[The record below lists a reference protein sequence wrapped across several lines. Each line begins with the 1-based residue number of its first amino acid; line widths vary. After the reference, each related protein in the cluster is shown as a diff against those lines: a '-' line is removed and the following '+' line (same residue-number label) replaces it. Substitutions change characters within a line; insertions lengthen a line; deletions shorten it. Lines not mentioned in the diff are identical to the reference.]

1 MKKCGKQADEFDNI
15 AMGKDLKIGVP
26 GIPNLQLNDSCEEVL
41 TNIAGNNGERFRE
54 IKPEQDIGHLEKA
67 QVEVN
72 SEKHNTELGNQ
83 GNDIIINITNPQ
95 IESEVLDIPHSC
107 SSNNKNKVV
116 YESKEMPSLELS
128 LKRLRDIGA
137 AGASSHE
144 RNVLRHSAFSRYN
157 SASTPDQAP
166 TGNVGSFYLLD
177 NCSEAAKAET
187 MQNLQSNSNSTP
199 RNPHPNGS
207 SNNNIVGSKNNNAF
221 TKPLVIRDK
230 PTPKSTVKCLH
241 PPAFQPVQND
251 HTPLPQP
258 VIQAA
263 ASQCGSSNILSTPME
278 GNGGNYSLN
287 GRRGSSVALNPKGT
301 NLESNSGTAGKDE
314 TPETGDE
321 SGSRSR
327 VGRVCFAP
335 REAAAALNKFCQ
347 KRKERCFEKKRRKK
361 LAEQRSRVTS
371 SI

>member
-1 MKKCGKQADEFDNI
+1 MSLKSFGNIFGGGATALVLVGSESAVWTQNSSKSKGADESDNDTDSQDDDDSGSIGLNARDGSDNGSGSPANAPRLFTQGLRCVTNNWVPLATMKKCGKQADEFDNI

-41 TNIAGNNGERFRE
+41 TNIAGNNGERFCE

-67 QVEVN
+67 QVE
-72 SEKHNTELGNQ
+72 
-83 GNDIIINITNPQ
+83 

-166 TGNVGSFYLLD
+166 TGNVVTTILW
-177 NCSEAAKAET
+177 AQKT
-187 MQNLQSNSNSTP
+187 
-199 RNPHPNGS
+199 
-207 SNNNIVGSKNNNAF
+207 NNAF

-263 ASQCGSSNILSTPME
+263 ASQCWVI
-278 GNGGNYSLN
+278 
-287 GRRGSSVALNPKGT
+287 
-301 NLESNSGTAGKDE
+301 
-314 TPETGDE
+314 
-321 SGSRSR
+321 
-327 VGRVCFAP
+327 
-335 REAAAALNKFCQ
+335 
-347 KRKERCFEKKRRKK
+347 
-361 LAEQRSRVTS
+361 
-371 SI
+371 

>member
-1 MKKCGKQADEFDNI
+1 
-15 AMGKDLKIGVP
+15 MGKDLKIGVP
-26 GIPNLQLNDSCEEVL
+26 GIPNLLLNDSCEEVL
-41 TNIAGNNGERFRE
+41 TNIAGNNGERFCE

-67 QVEVN
+67 HVEVN
-72 SEKHNTELGNQ
+72 SEKQNTELRNQ

-177 NCSEAAKAET
+177 NCSEAAK
-187 MQNLQSNSNSTP
+187 S
-199 RNPHPNGS
+199 R
-207 SNNNIVGSKNNNAF
+207 NNA
-221 TKPLVIRDK
+221 K
-230 PTPKSTVKCLH
+230 
-241 PPAFQPVQND
+241 
-251 HTPLPQP
+251 
-258 VIQAA
+258 
-263 ASQCGSSNILSTPME
+263 
-278 GNGGNYSLN
+278 
-287 GRRGSSVALNPKGT
+287 
-301 NLESNSGTAGKDE
+301 
-314 TPETGDE
+314 
-321 SGSRSR
+321 
-327 VGRVCFAP
+327 
-335 REAAAALNKFCQ
+335 
-347 KRKERCFEKKRRKK
+347 
-361 LAEQRSRVTS
+361 S